1 MKDIIA
7 ELNKAFDHRVRLGI
21 MSILLVNDWME
32 FNAFKALLEV
42 TDGNLASH
50 IKSLEKEEYIEV
62 KKQFVGKKPNTTY
75 RVTEKGRKSFEA
87 HLDALE
93 KLLNIRP

>member
-7 ELNKAFDHRVRLGI
+7 GLNKEFDNRVRLGI
-21 MSILLVNDWME
+21 MSILMVNEWVD
-32 FNAFKALLEV
+32 FNTVKTLLNL

-50 IKSLEKEEYIEV
+50 ISALEKTGYIEV
-62 KKQFVGKKPNTTY
+62 KKEFVGKKPRTTY
-75 RVTEKGRKSFEA
+75 NATKDGKTAFRH

-93 KLLNIRP
+93 KLLKGNS